1 MKIELDDMAVILA
14 DSIGR
19 VKNVL
24 DEEMPKDDVEFFM
37 GIVGAT
43 IWDAL
48 QHAYDQRGFEVA
60 KGFNPDDVTLPERS
74 TSGSAGY
81 DFFSTEDVIIP
92 PHKSIKINTGVKA
105 YMLSSES
112 LEIYIRSS
120 VAIKRNLMLTNQVA
134 LIDSDYYGNP
144 ENDGAI
150 VIGLYN
156 FGDEPQEIKK
166 GDKIAQGVFRPYL
179 NTGDEPTEARSGG
192 IGSTGI

>member
-1 MKIELDDMAVILA
+1 
-14 DSIGR
+14 
-19 VKNVL
+19 
-24 DEEMPKDDVEFFM
+24 
-37 GIVGAT
+37 
-43 IWDAL
+43 
-48 QHAYDQRGFEVA
+48 
-60 KGFNPDDVTLPERS
+60 
-74 TSGSAGY
+74 
-81 DFFSTEDVIIP
+81 
-92 PHKSIKINTGVKA
+92 
-105 YMLSSES
+105 MLSSES

-144 ENDGAI
+144 KNDGAI

>member
-14 DSIGR
+14 DSVVR
-19 VKNVL
+19 VKNVI
-24 DEEMPKDDVEFFM
+24 EKDMSKYDTEVFM

-48 QHAYDQRGFEVA
+48 LHASDPRGFEVA

-81 DFFSTEDVIIP
+81 DFFSTEDVIIQ
-92 PHKSIKINTGVKA
+92 PHKSVEINTGVKA
-105 YMLSSES
+105 YMLPSES

-120 VAIKRNLMLTNQVA
+120 MAIKRNLMLTNQVA

-144 ENDGAI
+144 KNDGAI

-156 FGDEPQEIKK
+156 FGDEPQVIEK
-166 GDKIAQGVFRPYL
+166 GGKIAQGVFRPYL
-179 NTGDEPTEARSGG
+179 NTGDEPTAARTGG

>member
-14 DSIGR
+14 DSVVR

-48 QHAYDQRGFEVA
+48 QHACDQRGFEVA
-60 KGFNPDDVTLPERS
+60 KGFNPDDVILPERS

-92 PHKSIKINTGVKA
+92 PHKSVKINTGVKA

-120 VAIKRNLMLTNQVA
+120 MAIKRNLMLTNQVA

>member
-14 DSIGR
+14 DSVLR
-19 VKNVL
+19 VRNIIKE
-24 DEEMPKDDVEFFM
+24 DMPEDSVEVFT

-43 IWDAL
+43 ILDAL
-48 QHAYDQRGFEVA
+48 IHACDQRGFEVA

-81 DFFSTEDVIIP
+81 DFFSTEDVTIP
-92 PHKSIKINTGVKA
+92 PHKSVKINTGVKA

-120 VAIKRNLMLTNQVA
+120 MAIKRNLMLTNQVG

-144 ENDGAI
+144 KNDGAI

-179 NTGDEPTEARSGG
+179 NTGDEPTGARSGG